1 MCLYNFF
8 SKKNSPKYCVTIDI
22 DTFEVTEILYF
33 LPITTILEDFYS
45 FQSCILFLT
54 PHPSKKKMKQTKR
67 LYSWSRY
74 IIHDNRAREKGRGEG
89 LEKSQSGLER
99 VLTIQCASTIPPA
112 KIIMAS
118 DRSWLKGMGPGS
130 PQLIGFGQPKFGS
143 PAPNIYL

>member
-1 MCLYNFF
+1 MIDVIFYKIVVLHALSISIAERHYIYYCVYIIFF

-33 LPITTILEDFYS
+33 LPITILEDFYS

-54 PHPSKKKMKQTKR
+54 PHPSKKKMKKTKR

-89 LEKSQSGLER
+89 LEKSQSGLESIDHSMCFNN
-99 VLTIQCASTIPPA
+99 TSC
-112 KIIMAS
+112 KNY
-118 DRSWLKGMGPGS
+118 G
-130 PQLIGFGQPKFGS
+130 
-143 PAPNIYL
+143 